1 MQFCTQF
8 CTHFVR
14 ILYAFCTHFVRTF
27 VCTFV
32 HKLSTE
38 GMSTRMPAAGTSP
51 WLPKT
56 CLGSLH
62 PWFNPPSAS
71 GLPQIL
77 LNPQFDPPSAPSLP
91 SILLSLQ
98 SRLKDHQSK
107 ILSNLISR
115 PEALNSLRVRPGQH
129 QGRVPLQ
136 RENVPQSLVNHAR
149 RKAST
154 PEP

>member
-1 MQFCTQF
+1 MQFCP
-8 CTHFVR
+8 HFVR
-14 ILYAFCTHFVRTF
+14 ILSAFCLHFVCILSAFCTHFVRNF
-27 VCTFV
+27 VR
-32 HKLSTE
+32 KLSTE

-71 GLPQIL
+71 GLPQIS
-77 LNPQFDPPSAPSLP
+77 LNPQFDPPSASSLPMILLSPRFDPPGAPSLP

-107 ILSNLISR
+107 IL
-115 PEALNSLRVRPGQH
+115 
-129 QGRVPLQ
+129 
-136 RENVPQSLVNHAR
+136 
-149 RKAST
+149 
-154 PEP
+154 